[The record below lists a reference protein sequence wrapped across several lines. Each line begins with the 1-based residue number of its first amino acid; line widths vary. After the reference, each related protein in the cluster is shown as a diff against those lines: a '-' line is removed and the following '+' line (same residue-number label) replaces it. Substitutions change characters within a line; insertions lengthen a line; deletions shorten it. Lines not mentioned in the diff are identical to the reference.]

1 MNKIWKHTIDI
12 CYDEETGIKKR
23 ILISILLILI
33 GIGVMI
39 WFIIRLLI
47 FEDYWNPSYNIN
59 LSAIGQVGDFIGGF
73 SGTLFALVGVVLL
86 FETLALQRT
95 ELGESRKVFEK
106 QQFENTFFNLLNL
119 YQEVTK
125 SMHFDNFD
133 FYSEKTYSGKEFF
146 EQQKKKFYEE
156 FTPQNDFSKN
166 RKEASLKY
174 IIFYTSTKEQT
185 SHYFRTLYRI
195 FSFIS
200 NSTFDSKEKM
210 SYAKIVRAQL
220 SESELFFI
228 HYNAYTE
235 YGNKFRQLIN
245 EFNIIKHLPVLEK
258 VEYKNYIGNYEYMEL
273 NGLSLVLDD
282 LKSFIKTLLLDQ
294 KEKYKTYLQGSIAIK
309 TTSTSSSNFKLT
321 IIKKDNVTLNNSY
334 QQGFGLDKFDINTME
349 QFFKDYLIDMVSFS
363 NYFELN
369 GKEINLTCIKNT
381 NTQLQKHTIEITV
394 SKKNNKPIKIL

>member
-1 MNKIWKHTIDI
+1 LKKIWQHTIDI
-12 CYDEETGIKKR
+12 CYDKETGVKKR
-23 ILISILLILI
+23 VLISILLILV

-39 WFIIRLLI
+39 WFITRLLV
-47 FEDYWNPSYNIN
+47 FENYWNTSYNVN
-59 LSAIGQVGDFIGGF
+59 LPAIGQVGDFIGGF
-73 SGTLFALVGVVLL
+73 SGTLFTLVGVVLL

-174 IIFYTSTKEQT
+174 IVFYTSTKEQT
-185 SHYFRTLYRI
+185 SQYFRTLYRI
-195 FSFIS
+195 FRFVS
-200 NSTFDSKEKM
+200 NSSFDQKEKM

-220 SESELFFI
+220 SESEIFFI

-235 YGNKFRQLIN
+235 YGSKFRQLIN
-245 EFNIIKHLPVLEK
+245 EFNIIKHLPVIEK
-258 VEYKNYIGNYEYMEL
+258 VEYKKYVSSFEYMEL

-282 LKSFIKTLLLDQ
+282 LKNFIKASLLEQ

-309 TTSTSSSNFKLT
+309 TTSSSSSNFKLV
-321 IIKKDNVTLNNSY
+321 IIKKDNITLNNSY
-334 QQGFGLDKFDINTME
+334 QQGFGLGNFDVNTIE
-349 QFFKDYLIDMVSFS
+349 QFFNDYLIDLISFS

-369 GKEINLTCIKNT
+369 GKEIDLSCTKSTNL
-381 NTQLQKHTIEITV
+381 QLQKHTIEITV

>member
-1 MNKIWKHTIDI
+1 LNKIWKHTIDI